1 MEERTSTTFLPF
13 VIVPVLV
20 SLLPVLTFVEGAA
33 GALLLVPGLL
43 VLAAAAPA
51 PRPRQPALQRRVPRV
66 GPALLLAAPPHPL
79 HAPAHLLRVVV
90 GHHAAVVVQTAVGA
104 VEVDAEPA
112 VAVVRGGLPVPRR
125 GGVPR
130 EHQHL
135 RGSRARVSARAAV
148 LSAWDLGAQHF
159 YSTFRW
165 ILLLSRCLHSER
177 RTESGDR
184 GHVKTY
190 ILAEFDR
197 TFWTDKH
204 ISQCFTR
211 HFASYA
217 EKSTSSELMCYI
229 ILHSKLHKR

>member
-1 MEERTSTTFLPF
+1 MSTITFLP
-13 VIVPVLV
+13 
-20 SLLPVLTFVEGAA
+20 LLPELTFVEGAA

-66 GPALLLAAPPHPL
+66 GAALLLAAPPHPL
-79 HAPAHLLRVVV
+79 HAPAPLLGVVV

-197 TFWTDKH
+197 TFGQINIFLNVSRKYLN
-204 ISQCFTR
+204 
-211 HFASYA
+211 FASYA

>member
-1 MEERTSTTFLPF
+1 MTTITFLP
-13 VIVPVLV
+13 
-20 SLLPVLTFVEGAA
+20 LLPVLTFVEGAA

-66 GPALLLAAPPHPL
+66 GAALLLAAPPHPL
-79 HAPAHLLRVVV
+79 PAPTPAHLLGVVV

>member
-1 MEERTSTTFLPF
+1 M
-13 VIVPVLV
+13 
-20 SLLPVLTFVEGAA
+20 LTFVEGAA

-66 GPALLLAAPPHPL
+66 GAALLLAAPPNPL
-79 HAPAHLLRVVV
+79 HAPAPAPLLGVVV
-90 GHHAAVVVQTAVGA
+90 GHHAAVVIQTAVGA

-197 TFWTDKH
+197 TFGQINIFLNVSRKYLH
-204 ISQCFTR
+204 FT
-211 HFASYA
+211 SYA

>member
-1 MEERTSTTFLPF
+1 MTTITFLP
-13 VIVPVLV
+13 
-20 SLLPVLTFVEGAA
+20 LLPVLTFVEGAA

-79 HAPAHLLRVVV
+79 HAPAPLLGVVV
-90 GHHAAVVVQTAVGA
+90 GHHAAVVVQAAVGA

-204 ISQCFTR
+204 ISQCFTQV
-211 HFASYA
+211 
-217 EKSTSSELMCYI
+217 STFC
-229 ILHSKLHKR
+229 ILCRKINVIRINVLHNTP

>member
-1 MEERTSTTFLPF
+1 MSTISFLP
-13 VIVPVLV
+13 
-20 SLLPVLTFVEGAA
+20 LLPVLTFVEGAA

-66 GPALLLAAPPHPL
+66 GAALLLAAPPHPL
-79 HAPAHLLRVVV
+79 HAPAPAPLLGVVV

-197 TFWTDKH
+197 TFGQINIFLNVSRKYL
-204 ISQCFTR
+204 

>member
-1 MEERTSTTFLPF
+1 MP
-13 VIVPVLV
+13 
-20 SLLPVLTFVEGAA
+20 TFVEGAA
-33 GALLLVPGLL
+33 GPLLLVPGLL

-66 GPALLLAAPPHPL
+66 RPALLLAAPPHPL
-79 HAPAHLLRVVV
+79 HALTPAPLLLRVVV
-90 GHHAAVVVQTAVGA
+90 GHHAAVVVQAA

-135 RGSRARVSARAAV
+135 RGSRARVSARVAV

-159 YSTFRW
+159 YSTFTW

-204 ISQCFTR
+204 ISQCFTPVSTLHLCRKIKNQR
-211 HFASYA
+211 HQN
-217 EKSTSSELMCYI
+217 
-229 ILHSKLHKR
+229 